1 MHKQFW
7 NLSVCVLPL
16 LDMRSVYEVHHPLID
31 HSLTI
36 IRSKDTGTEEF
47 RRHAG
52 IVSKI
57 LLIEVMKGLGTAS
70 VHIETPLAPMTGK
83 RLKDEVVVVP
93 VLRAGLA
100 MLFAIQDFLPAVAV
114 GFVGLERDEQTAVAR
129 EYYRKLPK
137 ILSSHQV
144 LVIDPMLATGGSFD
158 DTVKL
163 LKEKDAKHITLV
175 SIVSA
180 PEGIQRIQK
189 HHPEIRIFTAAI
201 DSHLNDKKFIVPGLG
216 DFGDRYFGT

>member
-1 MHKQFW
+1 MK
-7 NLSVCVLPL
+7 NVITV
-16 LDMRSVYEVHHPLID
+16 VHPLID

-36 IRSKDTGTEEF
+36 IRRKETSTEEF

-57 LLIEVMKGLGTAS
+57 LLVEVMKGLGTTDIR
-70 VHIETPLAPMTGK
+70 IETPLAPMAGK
-83 RLKDEVVVVP
+83 KLKDEVVVVP

-100 MLFAIQDFLPAVAV
+100 MLFAIQDFLPAVSV
-114 GFVGLERDEQTAVAR
+114 GFVGLERDEQTAQAR
-129 EYYRKLPK
+129 EYYQKLPK
-137 ILSSHQV
+137 ILSSHRV

-158 DTVKL
+158 DTVSL
-163 LKEKDAKHITLV
+163 LKEKGARNITIV

-180 PEGIQRIQK
+180 PEGIKRVQK
-189 HHPEIRIFTAAI
+189 HHPEVKIFTAAI
-201 DSHLNDKKFIVPGLG
+201 DDHLNDKKFIVPGLG